1 MTKDKINFFLKKPSH
16 LKLIQLTFDMRYKAW
31 ITQQKQIKK
40 LKVQQF
46 NVKWW
51 KEKKIIEKDFKKDWT

>member
-1 MTKDKINFFLKKPSH
+1 MTKDKIIFLKKKPNH

-46 NVKWW
+46 NVK
-51 KEKKIIEKDFKKDWT
+51 